1 MFKITPKTE
10 IYKEKCDLYI
20 KLVMVGNTSVGKSS
34 LLERFAKNQFS
45 ENMIGTTGIDFRQ
58 KIVYIDNKVVKLEI
72 WDIAG

>member
-1 MFKITPKTE
+1 MSKINPKNE

-34 LLERFAKNQFS
+34 LLERFSKNKFS

-58 KIVYIDNKVVKLEI
+58 KIIYLDNKTIKLQI
-72 WDIAG
+72 

>member
-1 MFKITPKTE
+1 MSKITPKNE

-34 LLERFAKNQFS
+34 LLERFSKNKFS

-58 KIVYIDNKVVKLEI
+58 KIVYLNNKTIKLQI
-72 WDIAG
+72 